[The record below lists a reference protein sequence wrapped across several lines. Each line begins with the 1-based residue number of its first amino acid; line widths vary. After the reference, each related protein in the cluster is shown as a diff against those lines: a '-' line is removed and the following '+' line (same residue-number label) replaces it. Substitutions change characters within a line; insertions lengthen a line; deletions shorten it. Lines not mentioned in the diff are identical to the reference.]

1 MKSFAIGV
9 LIVIAVLVVWFIGI
23 YNKLI
28 HLIEAVKN
36 NQKQIDIQLDRRF
49 KVFESL
55 INVVKN
61 YMDYE
66 KSTLMQVIGL
76 RTQAVNAEKAG
87 DQKARIEA
95 ENGISRIASGI
106 NLVFEQYPDL
116 KANQNAMQLQE
127 EIVNTENKLA
137 FSKQALNDSIE
148 NYNATKK
155 SFIESIVVS
164 LCKTKLDMAFEY
176 WQLSNEKVIEQENY
190 TVKL

>member
-1 MKSFAIGV
+1 MSGSIIFLIILGV
-9 LIVIAVLVVWFIGI
+9 LAILTIAT
-23 YNKLI
+23 YNRLI
-28 HLIEAVKN
+28 AMIEAIKN

-66 KSTLMQVIGL
+66 KSTLKDVIAL
-76 RTQAVNAEKAG
+76 RGQAQAAHAQGDEKT
-87 DQKARIEA
+87 RIEA
-95 ENGISRIASGI
+95 ENKISQIASGL

-127 EIVNTENKLA
+127 EVVNTENKLA

-148 NYNATKK
+148 EYNARKK
-155 SFIESIVVS
+155 SFFTAFVVNFF
-164 LCKTKLDMAFEY
+164 KDKLDFDFPY
-176 WQLSNEKVIEQENY
+176 WQLDQKTAAEKEAY
-190 TVKL
+190 TVQL